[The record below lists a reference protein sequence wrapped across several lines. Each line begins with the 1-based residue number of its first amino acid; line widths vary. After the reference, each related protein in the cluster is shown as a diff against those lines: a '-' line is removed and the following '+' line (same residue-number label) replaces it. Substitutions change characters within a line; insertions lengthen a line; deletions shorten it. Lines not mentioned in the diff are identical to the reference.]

1 MNDVNEAVTSV
12 APTLSISPERAQ
24 RRQATGL
31 SLPTAAMLA
40 CGSTTGIGVTAL
52 CAVGFAQI
60 PWWMGALATG
70 LTGIGATFW
79 LVGWIKKTWLA
90 DIHQLSRRLDH
101 VDDASTNTPI
111 HAIELQNLD
120 AGIQFLQQSIAL
132 LKKLELYSVEQAK
145 SLHHVAESIRLA
157 QRGQLQ
163 TALSALSALSSK
175 NALAITDEASPLV
188 MRQHLA
194 ETDLRQALDGFLRSW
209 QEQVLRLEGVGRQ
222 LDAAASL
229 LPELL
234 LSSAVSSS
242 AHPQIDTISA
252 AHPQN
257 TAHNHDAA
265 LKTGLDT
272 EKAAVLQNHI
282 DDVEKRIQAFKPL
295 PNLLAD
301 VSQRLTLFA
310 RLPDGD
316 ARWRTELDKLSEAL
330 RNRAKSATA
339 LVDSLDKG
347 AQQLRE
353 QVTLLS
359 SIPSDA
365 APSTQNAALHTV
377 LHTTP
382 HDSMRATLSDATE
395 PTPILS
401 TELSAPNLAERLK
414 PLPPTWQEARHA
426 LSQYLDGLH
435 VERSLASTV
444 SAQKDLPTHV
454 IMDTL
459 HHNKSE

>member
-1 MNDVNEAVTSV
+1 MNDVNETSTSV
-12 APTLSISPERAQ
+12 APTLSLSPERAQ
-24 RRQATGL
+24 RRQATGF
-31 SLPTAAMLA
+31 SLPTAVMLS
-40 CGSTTGIGVTAL
+40 GGITTGVGVTAL
-52 CAVGFAQI
+52 CAVGLAQI
-60 PWWMGALATG
+60 PWWMGAAATG
-70 LTGIGATFW
+70 LAGFGATFW
-79 LVGWIKKTWLA
+79 LVGWVKKTWLS
-90 DIHQLSRRLDH
+90 DIQHLSRRLDIPTAH
-101 VDDASTNTPI
+101 API

-120 AGIQFLQQSIAL
+120 AGIQFLQQSVTL
-132 LKKLELYSVEQAK
+132 LKKLEEYSVDHAK
-145 SLHHVAESIRLA
+145 SLHHVAESVRLA

-163 TALSALSALSSK
+163 TALSALSSK
-175 NALAITDEASPLV
+175 NAVAISDEASPLV

-194 ETDLRQALDGFLRSW
+194 ETDLRQSLDGFLRSW
-209 QEQVLRLEGVGRQ
+209 QEQALRLEGVGRQ

-234 LSSAVSSS
+234 LSTSVSSS
-242 AHPQIDTISA
+242 KTPQSDQS
-252 AHPQN
+252 
-257 TAHNHDAA
+257 TAPAIAIHQDAA
-265 LKTGLDT
+265 AKSEFAA
-272 EKAAVLQNHI
+272 EKITALQNHI

-353 QVTLLS
+353 QVVLLS
-359 SIPSDA
+359 SIPTDA
-365 APSTQNAALHTV
+365 A
-377 LHTTP
+377 
-382 HDSMRATLSDATE
+382 LSDATE
-395 PTPILS
+395 PTPVLS
-401 TELSAPNLAERLK
+401 TELSAPDLAERLQQ
-414 PLPPTWQEARHA
+414 LPPTWQEARQA
-426 LSQYLDGLH
+426 LSRCLEGMH